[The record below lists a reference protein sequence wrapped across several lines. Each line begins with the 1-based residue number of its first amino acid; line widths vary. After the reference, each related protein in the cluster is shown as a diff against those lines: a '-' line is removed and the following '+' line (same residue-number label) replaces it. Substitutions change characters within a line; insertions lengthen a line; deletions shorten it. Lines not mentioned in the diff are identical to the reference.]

1 MSDLVVR
8 RVRVFEF
15 VVRKPRQELI
25 QFPLWKGFY
34 LLRDVFLHAG
44 CHNASIMQSDASSS
58 NRVQARA

>member
-34 LLRDVFLHAG
+34 LLRDVFFARWLSQCLHYA
-44 CHNASIMQSDASSS
+44 I
-58 NRVQARA
+58 